1 MKNAAL
7 VAGLGLLVFMVPRL
21 VVAQNQR
28 FVGTW
33 KVDVAKSAY
42 HPGPPPVVS
51 ADGKTMRGVSTAV
64 TNQGQT
70 TSEDV
75 IYEKQ

>member
-42 HPGPPPVVS
+42 HPGPPP
-51 ADGKTMRGVSTAV
+51 K
-64 TNQGQT
+64 
-70 TSEDV
+70 SE
-75 IYEKQ
+75 ILRFEPAGEGSRFHSMA